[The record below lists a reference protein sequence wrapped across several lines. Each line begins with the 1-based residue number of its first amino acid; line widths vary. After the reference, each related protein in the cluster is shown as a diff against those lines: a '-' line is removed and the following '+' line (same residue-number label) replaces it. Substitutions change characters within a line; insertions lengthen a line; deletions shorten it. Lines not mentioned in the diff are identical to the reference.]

1 MMLLVGMLAKGH
13 AHTSLERLLAFAI
26 CMRVAHEKQKEVRRF
41 MEILVFLNS
50 CLLELGGV
58 VGSHLCICGHL
69 AQASKLDQ
77 VI

>member
-1 MMLLVGMLAKGH
+1 
-13 AHTSLERLLAFAI
+13 
-26 CMRVAHEKQKEVRRF
+26 

-58 VGSHLCICGHL
+58 VGSHLCIFGHL